1 MKYKIT
7 DIEMSR
13 HGHILHRI
21 ESLKDF
27 TLINGKEIHKG
38 DLGGWVENENNLS
51 QEGSCWI
58 YDECMMYEDAIRSE
72 NSIGYG
78 DSRQHGNSRQSGN
91 SQQFGDSRQFEYSLQ
106 SENSKQY
113 GNSLQYGNS
122 QQFGYSHQFEYS
134 IQYGNSQQFGY
145 SHQYGNSQQFGY
157 SQQFGHSRQSGNSKQ
172 FENSKADK
180 AMHLSGN
187 SLFKTKDDIVILT
200 SPTSGRQITIGSDRN
215 ICTGCFDGSSWFMI
229 DEKRCQLPKDHWA
242 FSLHRQ
248 LLEGKFKDIKLIDSM
263 KGIKKL
269 LSYGLYKKIRELGC
283 PGIGRSER

>member
-7 DIEMSR
+7 DIEMSW
-13 HGHILHRI
+13 HDHILHRI

-27 TLINGKEIHKG
+27 TLINGKEIRKG
-38 DLGGWVENENNLS
+38 DLGGWVESENNLS
-51 QEGSCWI
+51 QEGLCWI
-58 YDECMMYEDAIRSE
+58 YDECKMYENARRSG

-78 DSRQHGNSRQSGN
+78 NSLQFGN
-91 SQQFGDSRQFEYSLQ
+91 SQQYGDSLQ
-106 SENSKQY
+106 SENSRQY

-200 SPTSGRQITIGSDRN
+200 SPTSGRQITIGSDKN

-229 DEKRCQLPKDHWA
+229 DENRCQLPKDHWA